1 MAEPVLTRETLIAD
15 LDKVRTYH
23 VVRRA
28 TRSCLVACSNCSADT
43 REGCP
48 ICLGVGAVEGREI
61 DWASLE
67 EDEDA
72 GCVVEGFDLK
82 GGRLVPK
89 FRSKD
94 KAAALQAR
102 LAGYDTQKVE
112 LSGPGG
118 GSFAV
123 DMSPEELAE
132 KTAQLKEL
140 FELGVFDKPA
150 TAPAG

>member
-1 MAEPVLTRETLIAD
+1 MAEPIPTRETLISD

-48 ICLGVGAVEGREI
+48 ICLGVGAVEGREL
-61 DWASLE
+61 DWTSL
-67 EDEDA
+67 DEDDDVGA
-72 GCVVEGFDLK
+72 VVEGLEFK
-82 GGRLVPK
+82 GGRLIPK

-94 KAAALQAR
+94 KAVALQAR

-112 LSGPGG
+112 LTGGG
-118 GSFAV
+118 GSYLA
-123 DMSPEELAE
+123 DMSEEERAE
-132 KTAQLKEL
+132 KVVQLKEL